1 MNKMA
6 TVTPVMI
13 VIAVLGIMAL
23 AFAITPAS
31 NWTMGT
37 SGKYSA
43 TSAGGFVTA
52 GGNVTDVNI
61 GANSSTS
68 KWAGIYGNI
77 SGSVVLAKNSTVVF
91 YTWTWSPVSGS
102 EVCASTNS
110 SMGSITANA
119 SGGLIDTA
127 WGFSVSTDVDLAKK
141 TMTQNCT
148 LSNVTGTSIAGSDA
162 INTSDVNIATET
174 CASKQDSGT
183 AKASYVFCAPV
194 ISAGF
199 TFDGLLR
206 NYALML
212 PTAQSGTETYYFYLE
227 LQ

>member
-6 TVTPVMI
+6 TITPVMI

-43 TSAGGFVTA
+43 TAAGGFVTA
-52 GGNVTDVNI
+52 GGNVSDVNI

-77 SGSVVLAKNSTVVF
+77 SGSIVLAKNSTVVF
-91 YTWTWSPVSGS
+91 YTWTWSPISGAV
-102 EVCASTNS
+102 VCASTNS
-110 SMGSITANA
+110 SMGTITANGT
-119 SGGLIDTA
+119 GGGVDTA
-127 WGFSVSTDVDLAKK
+127 WGFSVSTDVDTAVK

-148 LSNVTGTSIAGSDA
+148 LTNVTGLSIIASDA
-162 INTSDVNIATET
+162 VNTSKVSAATDT
-174 CASKQDSGT
+174 CVAKQDSGT

-212 PTAQSGTETYYFYLE
+212 PTAQSGTETYYFYLQ